1 MPEPSTTV
9 PFLINRSRAI
19 RRLLAITTGTF
30 AARVGRCQPMLPH
43 AALVALETIEAIGDD
58 AAMKREEPMA
68 KGILIAAMDFSAAPE
83 DEFHDWYDL
92 EHIPERL
99 RIPGFLNADRWIGTE
114 NTTISVAPTSLAG

>member
-43 AALVALETIEAIGDD
+43 AALVALETIEALGDD
-58 AAMKREEPMA
+58 AATKTEGSMA
-68 KGILIAAMDFSAAPE
+68 KGILTRRWISRRRPKTSFTIGTISSTFQNGCASPDFS
-83 DEFHDWYDL
+83 
-92 EHIPERL
+92 
-99 RIPGFLNADRWIGTE
+99 
-114 NTTISVAPTSLAG
+114 